1 MVKKNSEST
10 KDKSGDAPSRKCLRA
25 LFFSLL
31 LFLFLPLLPRNPSRS
46 RDPSP
51 NGRNG
56 LAVPSQETPNSG
68 FALRTAPRQQ
78 SRFLLTA
85 RAAFSRYRPVIQPSA
100 SSARQVSRSTFTS
113 LGAFL
118 SAKRRQHPA
127 SHLHALLRKIIGSAV
142 DRLRILARVLTTK
155 EEGSSSFLFFS
166 RKWDPCMREST
177 FSDRRPC

>member
-1 MVKKNSEST
+1 MHRRENVCVLS
-10 KDKSGDAPSRKCLRA
+10 
-25 LFFSLL
+25 FSL
-31 LFLFLPLLPRNPSRS
+31 FSSSSSSPFCRESPRGAR
-46 RDPSP
+46 
-51 NGRNG
+51 
-56 LAVPSQETPNSG
+56 TPRRTAEMDLRCRRRRRRTRG

-85 RAAFSRYRPVIQPSA
+85 RAAFSRDRPVIQPSA
-100 SSARQVSRSTFTS
+100 SPARQVSRSTFTS

>member
-1 MVKKNSEST
+1 MHRRENVCVLS
-10 KDKSGDAPSRKCLRA
+10 
-25 LFFSLL
+25 FSL
-31 LFLFLPLLPRNPSRS
+31 FSSSSSSPFCRESPRGAR
-46 RDPSP
+46 
-51 NGRNG
+51 
-56 LAVPSQETPNSG
+56 TPRRTAEMDLRCRRRRRRTRG

-85 RAAFSRYRPVIQPSA
+85 RAAFSRDRPVIQPSA
-100 SSARQVSRSTFTS
+100 SPARQVSRSTFTS

-155 EEGSSSFLFFS
+155 EEGSSFFLFFHGNGIHACAS
-166 RKWDPCMREST
+166 QRFLIDALVKINWLLSNPHVWNR
-177 FSDRRPC
+177 